1 MIQPADRAPS
11 SAPAPQAPSPPA
23 GLLDRLAAEERRQRL
38 GPPSPGLAALPAWG
52 PLLLLA
58 DAALDQPAGLVL
70 LARLLRRRPDLL
82 VLAPQ
87 AQTQDSWLA
96 LSRGDFGPLER
107 SVRRA
112 PWHALRQLRL
122 SGSVLLSGAASD
134 PRPIPA
140 ALAIQAEAQ
149 LPIWPLSAAGGASG
163 PGPALGAFELAADR
177 GRAEERLRAALGL
190 ASKP

>member
-11 SAPAPQAPSPPA
+11 SAPAPETPSRA
-23 GLLDRLAAEERRQRL
+23 EGLLDRLAAEERRQRL
-38 GPPSPGLAALPAWG
+38 GAPSPALAALPAWG
-52 PLLLLA
+52 PLLLIA
-58 DAALDQPAGLVL
+58 DAALEQPAGLQL

-82 VLAPQ
+82 VLAPEAQ
-87 AQTQDSWLA
+87 AQDAWLA

-122 SGSVLLSGAASD
+122 AGSVLLLGAASD
-134 PRPIPA
+134 PRPIAA

-149 LPIWPLSAAGGASG
+149 LPIWPFSAEGAANG

-177 GRAEERLRAALGL
+177 GRAEERLRAALRAG
-190 ASKP
+190 PRP